1 MEGHIVCSEPG
12 CTSTFSSTSTL
23 RRHIRIIHQGAR
35 PESCS
40 TCSKTFRDKYSLKV
54 HSKVHGE
61 VSGEGEWECEVC
73 SRTFS
78 VRSAYRNHVKV
89 HKDTVEN
96 KNEVAE
102 PVPQIPCEPPSS
114 PPSDTPEPSDNCA
127 DPPLSLSSAQCFI
140 CAKALDCSTFLEHIE
155 EHVRGLIQVCNET
168 AETLGKC
175 QVSLE
180 HAEVALRS

>member
-1 MEGHIVCSEPG
+1 MEGHIACTEPG

-40 TCSKTFRDKYSLKV
+40 VCSKTFRDKYSLKV

-61 VSGEGEWECEVC
+61 VGEGEWECETC
-73 SRTFS
+73 GRTFA

-89 HKDTVEN
+89 HKDTSGSVLE
-96 KNEVAE
+96 
-102 PVPQIPCEPPSS
+102 I
-114 PPSDTPEPSDNCA
+114 PEPLPQTVDSPESSEELGSPRL
-127 DPPLSLSSAQCFI
+127 DPRVSAQCFI
-140 CAKALDCSTFLEHIE
+140 CAKGLDCSTFLEHLQ

-175 QVSLE
+175 EVSLE
-180 HAEVALRS
+180 HAEVAMNS